1 MTYTILARCE
11 QTWRLGIGI
20 ATYSLGVGGYCPF
33 FLRGVAALS
42 TQAFANPALGLLAL
56 KSLDASRSLAQVMGD
71 LAAADIG
78 FDYRQVA
85 ILGID
90 GSVAMHT
97 GRNCRTWAGHETG
110 NDFVAFGNV
119 LAGQPT
125 VTAIAHAFQHSAGAD
140 LAERLLGALEA
151 GRDAGGQAG
160 VGGTHLPERS
170 AALMIK
176 GDDINR
182 DIDLR
187 VDMHDDAVTELRRV
201 YTGYALYIDY
211 YALRAR
217 DPGNTPTQDVWT
229 RKNLIQV

>member
-1 MTYTILARCE
+1 
-11 QTWRLGIGI
+11 
-20 ATYSLGVGGYCPF
+20 
-33 FLRGVAALS
+33 
-42 TQAFANPALGLLAL
+42 
-56 KSLDASRSLAQVMGD
+56 
-71 LAAADIG
+71 
-78 FDYRQVA
+78 
-85 ILGID
+85 
-90 GSVAMHT
+90 
-97 GRNCRTWAGHETG
+97 
-110 NDFVAFGNV
+110 V

-160 VGGTHLPERS
+160 MGGTHLPVRS

-229 RKNLIQV
+229 RKNLI